1 MCYLV
6 VILSVI
12 SAMKLTQEIVDQW
25 LESAWR
31 DGFNKG
37 VNGEDNLPDFK
48 SLMPSVKTTYE
59 ESSKL
64 PFNPSKCE
72 ARVLKDGY
80 GVQCSRSPFGDG
92 CLCKTH
98 QKKFDGLADGLD
110 IPFGRYNK
118 ERPTHSL
125 DLPDGGNKIAWH
137 DTKLCRSSPDKSST
151 KGPKLKVGELR
162 DYLSTRIP
170 NENFKGMKKSEL
182 KDLYDKEKERE
193 LQEDSRSD
201 DSSESN
207 EDTQDEDTREP
218 ETPVDKVEGNVVE
231 SVKEKVEELIGKVEK
246 AEEPVEDA
254 EEPVKKVEE
263 PVEDA
268 EEPIEDAEEPVKK
281 VEEPVEDAGE
291 KKLEEKVNSGMGT
304 LVETC
309 PKSKSDFVKL
319 FKKLG
324 IDDSDLSGVRA
335 YKLKY
340 TEFLKEEEENGEE
353 TEDMS
358 DEDADDLDEDKS
370 SFDKIDFEGVEY
382 LEDEDSGKLYN
393 TKFKL
398 VGEWNANCDDIIWIS
413 DKFKGEHEDK
423 SC

>member
-1 MCYLV
+1 MLYIFRTGCYLV

-12 SAMKLTQEIVDQW
+12 STMKLTQEIVDQW

-37 VNGEDNLPDFK
+37 VNGEDNIPDFK
-48 SLMPSVKTTYE
+48 SLMPSLKTTSFE

-137 DTKLCRSSPDKSST
+137 DTKTCRSCSDKSST

-193 LQEDSRSD
+193 LQEDSTSD

-207 EDTQDEDTREP
+207 EDTHESEK
-218 ETPVDKVEGNVVE
+218 PVDKVEENIVE
-231 SVKEKVEELIGKVEK
+231 SVREKVEKLVEKVEE
-246 AEEPVEDA
+246 PVENA
-254 EEPVKKVEE
+254 VESVKKVEE
-263 PVEDA
+263 PVENA
-268 EEPIEDAEEPVKK
+268 VEPVKK
-281 VEEPVEDAGE
+281 AEEPVEDVEE

-309 PKSKSDFVKL
+309 PKSKSDYVKL

-324 IDDSDLSGVRA
+324 IDDSGLSGVRA

-340 TEFLKEEEENGEE
+340 TEFLKKEEENGEE
-353 TEDMS
+353 TEEMS

-393 TKFKL
+393 TEFKL
-398 VGEWNANCDDIIWIS
+398 VGQWNANCDDVNWIS
-413 DKFKGEHEDK
+413 DKFKSEHEDK